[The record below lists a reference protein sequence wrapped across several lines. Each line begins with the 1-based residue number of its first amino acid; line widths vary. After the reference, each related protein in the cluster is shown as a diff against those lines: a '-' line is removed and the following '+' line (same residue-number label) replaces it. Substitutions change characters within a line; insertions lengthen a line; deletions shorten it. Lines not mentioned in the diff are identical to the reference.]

1 MPPSSRPLQTASTVD
16 LGIDRGEDE
25 PIQQQISRQ
34 IRELVLGGRLK
45 PKAKLPSSRALA
57 EQLGVARATVVEAFE
72 QLMGEGYIETR
83 MGSGTT
89 IAAELPESL
98 LAVGRKPARL
108 ASQKRH
114 TRNAAKPFRSGLVD
128 WESFPHDEWGRIL
141 GRYWRNPPIALLEH
155 TDAFGWMPLRAAIS
169 AHLFEWRGLE
179 CDPTQV
185 IITAGGSDA
194 FDLIRRTVAET
205 GDQMWLEEPGYAT
218 ARRVF
223 SIGGLDVVPVPVD
236 DEGMCITEARKLAPN
251 AKLAFV
257 TPARQYPTGVTMP
270 LQRRLELLE
279 WARQANAVIVEDD
292 YDSEYRY
299 VGRPLP
305 AMMSLDR
312 AQRVIYS
319 GTFSKV
325 FSPIIRLGFIVVP
338 LRLVE
343 NFQAERSTYGYPP
356 SLLVQPALA
365 QFMEQGQF
373 AVHIRRMRRLYA
385 TRRQALLDVLQPHH
399 GKLFWVDAPPS
410 GLSIMLRLH
419 DSVDDNEM
427 VAEMQL
433 AGCEVQALSTYY
445 AGRKK
450 RRGLLLSFAGFSER
464 ELVAAAGRL
473 VEVLQ
478 AGHQDPN
485 GRNSFNSFSRIARA

>member
-1 MPPSSRPLQTASTVD
+1 MPAHSRPLNITSTLD
-16 LGIDRGEDE
+16 LGIDRGDAE

-57 EQLGVARATVVEAFE
+57 EQLTVARATVVEAFE
-72 QLMGEGYIETR
+72 QLAGEGYVETR

-89 IAAELPESL
+89 VAAELPETL
-98 LAVGRKPARL
+98 LAAGRKPSKSAP
-108 ASQKRH
+108 QHKRH
-114 TRNAAKPFRSGLVD
+114 VREAAKPFRSGLVD
-128 WESFPHDEWGRIL
+128 WENFPHDEWGRIL
-141 GRYWRNPPIALLEH
+141 GRYWRNPPIAVLEH
-155 TDAFGWMPLRAAIS
+155 NDAFGWLPLRNAIA
-169 AHLFEWRGLE
+169 AHLFEWRGIE
-179 CDPTQV
+179 CDAAQV

-194 FDLIRRTVAET
+194 FDLIRRALFET

-236 DEGMCITEARKLAPN
+236 EEGLRVAEARKLAPH

-270 LQRRLELLE
+270 LSRRLELLE
-279 WARQANAVIVEDD
+279 WAKQANAIVVEDD

-312 AQRVIYS
+312 TARVIYS

-338 LRLVE
+338 QRLVE
-343 NFQAERSTYGYPP
+343 TFQKERGTYGHPP

-385 TRRQALLDVLQPHH
+385 TRRQALLDVLMQHD
-399 GKLFWVDAPPS
+399 GKLFTVDAPPS
-410 GLSIMLRLH
+410 GLTIMLRFT
-419 DSVDDNEM
+419 DDRDDEAL
-427 VAEMQL
+427 VKQL
-433 AGCEVQALSTYY
+433 ATKGIEVHALSTYF

-450 RRGLLLSFAGFSER
+450 QRGLLLSFSGFTEKD
-464 ELVAAAGRL
+464 LVAAAVKL
-473 VEVLQ
+473 VSVL
-478 AGHQDPN
+478 
-485 GRNSFNSFSRIARA
+485 

>member
-1 MPPSSRPLQTASTVD
+1 MPPTSRPLPSTSTID
-16 LGIDRGEDE
+16 LGIDRGDAE
-25 PIQQQISRQ
+25 PIQQQIARQ

-72 QLMGEGYIETR
+72 QLAGEGYIETR

-89 IAAELPESL
+89 VAVELPESL
-98 LAVGRKPARL
+98 LAAGRKPTKPATP
-108 ASQKRH
+108 QKRH
-114 TRNAAKPFRSGLVD
+114 AREAAKPFRSGLVD

-155 TDAFGWMPLRAAIS
+155 TDAFGWMPLRAAIA

-179 CDPTQV
+179 CDPAQV

-194 FDLIRRTVAET
+194 FDLVRRAVAET
-205 GDQMWLEEPGYAT
+205 GDRMWLEEPGYAT

-223 SIGGLDVVPVPVD
+223 SIGGLEVVPVPVD
-236 DEGMCITEARKLAPN
+236 GEGLRVSEARKLAPH

-279 WARQANAVIVEDD
+279 WAKQTNAIIVEDD

-312 AQRVIYS
+312 TQRVIYS

-338 LRLVE
+338 MRLVE
-343 NFQAERSTYGYPP
+343 IFQHERSTYGHPP

-365 QFMEQGQF
+365 QFMQQGQF

-385 TRRQALLDVLQPHH
+385 TRRHALLDVLQPHD
-399 GKLFWVDAPPS
+399 GKLFDVDAPPS
-410 GLSIMLRLH
+410 GLTIMLRLN
-419 DSVDDNEM
+419 DKANDNEI
-427 VAEMQL
+427 VAKLGLQ
-433 AGCEVQALSTYY
+433 GIEVQALSSYY
-445 AGRKK
+445 AGRIK
-450 RRGLLLSFAGFSER
+450 RKGLLLSFAGFAEKD
-464 ELVAAAGRL
+464 LVAAGKKL
-473 VEVLQ
+473 VEVL
-478 AGHQDPN
+478 ALE
-485 GRNSFNSFSRIARA
+485 